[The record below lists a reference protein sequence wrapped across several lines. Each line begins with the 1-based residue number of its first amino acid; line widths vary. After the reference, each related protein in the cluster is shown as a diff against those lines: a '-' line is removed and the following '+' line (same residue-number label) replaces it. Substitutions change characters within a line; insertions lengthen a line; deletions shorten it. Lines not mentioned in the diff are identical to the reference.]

1 MTLTEET
8 GLDVDVWLDEN
19 WDPDLT
25 VAEWWSRLA
34 DAGHAHPM
42 LPAPWG
48 RDWSRT
54 ETSQQV
60 RPMVERYATGP
71 TPGRGMMA
79 GAPTNLAHSA
89 PDAHDLLH
97 PRIPH
102 GPPGRPRG
110 SHRRTDSTRPTKSR

>member
-34 DAGHAHPM
+34 DAGLAHTM

-54 ETSQQV
+54 ETSQLL
-60 RPMVERYATGP
+60 RAMVERKSHR
-71 TPGRGMMA
+71 TPSALGMMLA
-79 GAPTNLAHSA
+79 TPTILTHGAAHSE
-89 PDAHDLLH
+89 AHTADIH
-97 PRIPH
+97 
-102 GPPGRPRG
+102 
-110 SHRRTDSTRPTKSR
+110 TQM